1 MHMKRFLIVA
11 MVLALVLG
19 AAGTAAAATVG
30 TIAEATGSKAE
41 AEWTVSGTVTS
52 VNGNEYVISDGAYS
66 IAVEFGPRWYKAV
79 DLTVGEA
86 ITVTGEVDRGKAAD
100 KPAQIDAYSVTRA
113 DTSVIEVRTGPGKP
127 PWAGRGGPKGKAG
140 GVDAPDDDDGT
151 EVDDD

>member
-1 MHMKRFLIVA
+1 LHMKRFLIVA

-41 AEWTVSGTVTS
+41 AEWTVSGTVAS
-52 VNGNEYVISDGAYS
+52 INGNEYVITDGAYS

-86 ITVTGEVDRGKAAD
+86 VTVTGEVDRGKAAD
-100 KPAQIDAYSVTRA
+100 KPAQIDAYSVTRG
-113 DTSVIEVRTGPGKP
+113 DKSVVEVRKGPGKP
-127 PWAGRGGPKGKAG
+127 PWAGRGGPNGKAR
-140 GVDAPDDDDGT
+140 GVDAPDDDTGT
-151 EVDDD
+151 DVDD

>member
-1 MHMKRFLIVA
+1 

-41 AEWTVSGTVTS
+41 AEWTVSGTVAS
-52 VNGNEYVISDGAYS
+52 INGNEYVITDGAYS

-86 ITVTGEVDRGKAAD
+86 VTVTGEVDRGKAAD
-100 KPAQIDAYSVTRA
+100 KPAQIDAYSVTRG
-113 DTSVIEVRTGPGKP
+113 DKSVVEVRKGPGKP
-127 PWAGRGGPKGKAG
+127 PWAGRGGPNGKAR
-140 GVDAPDDDDGT
+140 GVDAPDDDTGT
-151 EVDDD
+151 DVDD